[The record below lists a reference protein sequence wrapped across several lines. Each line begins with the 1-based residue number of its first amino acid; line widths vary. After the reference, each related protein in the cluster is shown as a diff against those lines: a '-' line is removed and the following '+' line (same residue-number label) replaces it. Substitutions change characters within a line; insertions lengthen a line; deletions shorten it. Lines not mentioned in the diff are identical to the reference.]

1 MDESKYQKYRPVKF
15 LGQNFLVD
23 ENIAKKI
30 VKNIDI
36 TPDDLIIEIGPGYGA
51 LTKHILKETE
61 KYIGIELDEK
71 FIASLKEKFPEI
83 NLINK
88 DFLKLDIPDEIS
100 KFNFT
105 CRNIKIAG
113 NIPYNITSQILFKL
127 FESKHLLHSA
137 VIMSQK
143 EVAYRLIAPPS
154 TKEYGI
160 LAVQTQINSK
170 VKLLFNLPPS
180 IFFPK
185 PKVESTVFKLTF
197 QPVTFIPDRKLF
209 TEILRLAFN
218 QRRKTLKNSLTSFF
232 AKYSIEPSSLDF
244 DFSLRPEQLSP
255 EDFISLHRLIF
266 LRLNKPPETIV

>member
-1 MDESKYQKYRPVKF
+1 MDESKYKKYRPVKF

-30 VKNIDI
+30 VKNIEI

-51 LTKHILKETE
+51 LTKYILNETG

-71 FIASLKEKFPEI
+71 FIKSLKGKFPDI
-83 NLINK
+83 NLINR
-88 DFLKLDIPDEIS
+88 DFLKLNIAEDIS
-100 KFNFT
+100 KFNIS

-127 FESKHLLHSA
+127 FDNKHLLHSA

-143 EVAYRLIAPPS
+143 EVAQRLTAPPN

-180 IFFPK
+180 VFFPK
-185 PKVESTVFKLTF
+185 PKVDSTVFKLTF
-197 QPVTFIPDRKLF
+197 QPVSFIPEMPLF
-209 TEILRLAFN
+209 TEILRTAFN
-218 QRRKTLKNSLTSFF
+218 QRRKTLKNSLSSFF
-232 AKYSIEPSSLDF
+232 EKYSINTSTIDF

-255 EDFISLHRLIF
+255 QDFIDLHRIIY
-266 LRLNKPPETIV
+266 LRLNKPPDTIV

>member
-1 MDESKYQKYRPVKF
+1 MNNSKYEKYRPVKF

-30 VKNIDI
+30 VKNIEI

-51 LTKHILKETE
+51 LTKHILNETK
-61 KYIGIELDEK
+61 KYIGVELDEK
-71 FIASLKEKFPEI
+71 FIISLKEKFPEI

-88 DFLKLDIPDEIS
+88 DFLKFDFAEDIS
-100 KFNFT
+100 KFNFS
-105 CRNIKIAG
+105 CRNIKISG

-127 FESKHLLHSA
+127 FDNKHLLHSA

-143 EVAYRLIAPPS
+143 EVAQRLTAPS
-154 TKEYGI
+154 NTKEYGI

-180 IFFPK
+180 VFFPK
-185 PKVESTVFKLTF
+185 PKVDSTVFKLTF
-197 QPVTFIPDRKLF
+197 QPVSFIPGMPLF
-209 TEILRLAFN
+209 TDILRTAFN
-218 QRRKTLKNSLTSFF
+218 QRRKTLKNSLSSFF
-232 AKYSIEPSSLDF
+232 EKYSINASTIDF

-255 EDFISLHRLIF
+255 DDFISLHRLIY
-266 LRLNKPPETIV
+266 LRLNKPSDSVV